1 MRTQNSGDL
10 MKLKK
15 HLSFGS
21 LRNFMSSHIQKYA
34 DWRQENKSEYSIHD
48 SVMSG
53 FACMYNQSPSLLQFQ
68 KELEDSEKNNN
79 LRTLYGVSDIPENT
93 QLRNIVDKVDSEYL
107 RPVFKEF
114 LSRLQRGKHLESY
127 YFLEGK
133 YLCDIDGTQF
143 FGSNKVDCPQCL
155 TTNHGN
161 GDVTHSHKVLQG
173 AIVHPDM
180 KPVIPLMPEQIV
192 NTDGRTKQDCEMNAS
207 KRWLAKIKKDHPRL
221 NLIINAD
228 GLSSKQPFITEVK
241 GAGYS
246 YILVAKPG
254 DHKYLME
261 WVDAFDSTPGKRI
274 VDAKGKIH
282 QYEWVE
288 GVPLNGR
295 EDAINVNFFRYKIL
309 SIDKNGQE
317 KINYRGSWVTDLPLN
332 EENIELMVRGARAR
346 WKIENECFNT
356 LKNQG
361 YQIEHNFGHGK
372 ENLCFNMYLFI
383 LLAFYFHQIFE
394 LTDRLYQAC
403 RKKFGSKRHMWETI
417 RTAIKWFVF
426 ESWEAVLNFVLTPKK
441 YCNPE
446 VIKAPG

>member
-417 RTAIKWFVF
+417 RTAIKWFIF

>member
-1 MRTQNSGDL
+1 MRTSNKGDL
-10 MKLKK
+10 MKPKK

-21 LRNFMSSHIQKYA
+21 LRNFMSNHIRGYP
-34 DWRQENKSEYSIHD
+34 DWRQKNKSNYDIHD
-48 SVMSG
+48 AVMSG
-53 FACMYNQSPSLLQFQ
+53 FACMYFQSPSLLQFQ
-68 KELEDSEKNNN
+68 TELQESQRSNN
-79 LRTLYGVSDIPENT
+79 LKTLYGVSNIPENT
-93 QLRNIVDKVDSEYL
+93 QLRSIVDHVDSEYL

-114 LSRLQRGKHLESY
+114 LARLQRAKYLESY

-143 FGSNKVDCPQCL
+143 FGSNKVGCTQCL

-161 GDVTHSHKVLQG
+161 GDVTYSHKVLQG

-192 NTDGRTKQDCEMNAS
+192 NTDGTSKQDCEMNAS
-207 KRWLAKIKKDHPRL
+207 KRWLSKIKKDHPRL

-228 GLSSKQPFITEVK
+228 GLSSKQPFIIEVK
-241 GAGYS
+241 VAGYS

-261 WVDAFDSTPGKRI
+261 WVGTFDSIPNKRV

-282 QYEWVE
+282 EYEWIE

-295 EDAINVNFFRYKIL
+295 KDAIQVNFFRYKII
-309 SIDKNGQE
+309 SIDKNGKE

-332 EENIELMVRGARAR
+332 GDNIELMVKGARSR

-372 ENLCFNMYLFI
+372 QNLCFNMYLFI

-394 LTDRLYQAC
+394 LTDRLYQTC
-403 RKKFGSKRHMWETI
+403 RRTFGSKRHLWEKL
-417 RTAIKWFVF
+417 RTAVEWFVF
-426 ESWEAVLNFVLTPKK
+426 ESWELMLNFILAPKK
-441 YCNPE
+441 YITPE
-446 VIKAPG
+446 LKKDSG

>member
-1 MRTQNSGDL
+1 MGTSNKGDL
-10 MKLKK
+10 MNIKPKK

-21 LRNFMSSHIQKYA
+21 LRHFISNHINQYP
-34 DWRQENKSEYSIHD
+34 DWRQEKKCNYSIHD
-48 SVMSG
+48 AIMSG
-53 FACMYNQSPSLLQFQ
+53 FACMYYQSPSLLQFQ
-68 KELEDSEKNNN
+68 KELEESEKSSNIH
-79 LRTLYGVSDIPENT
+79 TLFGVSDIPENT
-93 QLRNIVDKVDSEYL
+93 QLRDIVDRVDSEYF

-114 LSRLQRGKHLESY
+114 LSRLQRAKHLEQY
-127 YFLEGK
+127 QFIGGK

-143 FGSNKVDCPQCL
+143 FGSNKVNCPQCL

-180 KPVIPLMPEQIV
+180 KPVIPVMPEQIV
-192 NTDGRTKQDCEMNAS
+192 NSDGMSKQDCEMNAS
-207 KRWLAKIKKDHPRL
+207 KRFLAKIKKDHPRL
-221 NLIINAD
+221 KLIINAD
-228 GLSSKQPFITEVK
+228 GLSSKQPFITEVNS
-241 GAGYS
+241 AGYN

-254 DHKYLME
+254 DHKYMME
-261 WVDAFDSTPGKRI
+261 WVDTFDSIPNKKV
-274 VDAKGKIH
+274 VDSKGKIH

-288 GVPLNGR
+288 EIPLNGR
-295 EDAINVNFFRYKIL
+295 EDAIQVNFFRYKIL

-332 EENIELMVRGARAR
+332 KENIELMVKGARSR

-383 LLAFYFHQIFE
+383 LIAFYFHQIFE

-403 RKKFGSKRHMWETI
+403 RTKFGSKRHMWEKL
-417 RTAIKWFVF
+417 RSYVCLFVF
-426 ESWEAVLNFVLTPKK
+426 NSWDFLLSFALEPTKYTPTITD
-441 YCNPE
+441 Y
-446 VIKAPG
+446 G

>member
-1 MRTQNSGDL
+1 
-10 MKLKK
+10 MKPKK

-21 LRNFMSSHIQKYA
+21 LRNFMSSHIQKYP
-34 DWRQENKSEYSIHD
+34 DWRQENKKDYSIHD
-48 SVMSG
+48 AVMSG

-68 KELEDSEKNNN
+68 KELEDRGKSNN

-93 QLRNIVDKVDSEYL
+93 QLRDIVDKVDSEYL

-114 LSRLQRGKHLESY
+114 LSRLQRGKHLEPY
-127 YFLEGK
+127 HFLEGK

-143 FGSNKVDCPQCL
+143 FGSNKVGCPQCL

-161 GDVTHSHKVLQG
+161 GNITRSHKVLQG

-192 NTDGRTKQDCEMNAS
+192 NTDGMTKQDCEMNAS
-207 KRWLAKIKKDHPRL
+207 KRFLAKIKKDHPKL

-254 DHKYLME
+254 DHKYMME
-261 WVDAFDSTPGKRI
+261 WVNAFDSIPNKRVI
-274 VDAKGKIH
+274 DDKGRIH
-282 QYEWVE
+282 EYEWIE
-288 GVPLNGR
+288 NIPLSGK
-295 EDAINVNFFRYKIL
+295 EDAIQVNFFRYRII
-309 SIDKNGQE
+309 SIDKNGKE
-317 KINYRGSWVTDLPLN
+317 KTNYRGSWVTDLPLN

-426 ESWEAVLNFVLTPKK
+426 ESWEFLLNFVLEPTRYTPT
-441 YCNPE
+441 
-446 VIKAPG
+446 ITDSG